1 MRRLGLML
9 LLTATLHVV
18 ASAQETTGT
27 ITGVTS
33 DQTGAVLPGVSVTI
47 KNTNTA
53 TSRTV
58 VTNEAGFYTASLLPV
73 GTYEVSFELSG
84 FQTVTLK
91 NIDLHVN
98 DRLKLDGHL
107 SVGGVAESVEVSVGP
122 VAGAA
127 DRRAAVDH
135 DLDPGEGAAA
145 QQPQL
150 RSARDAGAR
159 RLERS
164 DGRGGS
170 RAHQHGQHLDQR
182 RPPQRGQLAGRW
194 RFGRGRGLEH
204 HAVVDAESG
213 VDRRVQNHHQ
223 RLPGRVAAQR
233 RRHRQRRHQVGIV
246 ALLWQRL

>member
-9 LLTATLHVV
+9 LLTATLRVV

-33 DQTGAVLPGVSVTI
+33 DQTGAVLPGVSVTV

-107 SVGGVAESVEVSVGP
+107 SVGGVAESVEVTAGP

-150 RSARDAGAR
+150 RPARDAGAR
-159 RLERS
+159 RVERS
-164 DGRGGS
+164 HRRGR
-170 RAHQHGQHLDQR
+170 RRPHQHGQHVDQR
-182 RPPQRGQLAGRW
+182 I
-194 RFGRGRGLEH
+194 
-204 HAVVDAESG
+204 
-213 VDRRVQNHHQ
+213 
-223 RLPGRVAAQR
+223 AAATRSTGWWTAPRTSTSARTSRCCR
-233 RRHRQRRHQVGIV
+233 RRASSRSRSSRSSPTATRPNGR
-246 ALLWQRL
+246 AAAAASSTS